1 MDNKIINKKCI
12 THSGYLS
19 LIIGPM
25 FSGKTTTLI
34 NLYKKYT
41 LSNIPT
47 IVINYIEDKRYHNS
61 KMSTHDKVMV
71 PCNSYYKLNECINE
85 KNIEK
90 YDVFLINEGQFFSDL
105 KDTVIKLVETYKKTV
120 YVCGLDGDFKR
131 NKFNEIMDLIPLC
144 DEVIKKKS
152 ICKKCRDGTMAIFSH
167 RITNE
172 TCIKVIGSEN
182 YIPLCRNCY
191 IKYNS

>member
-90 YDVFLINEGQFFSDL
+90 FINKAINVHQNFEEDL
-105 KDTVIKLVETYKKTV
+105 K
-120 YVCGLDGDFKR
+120 FKNYMKIDVLNR
-131 NKFNEIMDLIPLC
+131 LEQLFDKGIFNE
-144 DEVIKKKS
+144 DEFKKAKEELN
-152 ICKKCRDGTMAIFSH
+152 F
-167 RITNE
+167 
-172 TCIKVIGSEN
+172 
-182 YIPLCRNCY
+182 
-191 IKYNS
+191 